1 MPAAS
6 IAIGAAVRKRAVNL
20 TLNEGL
26 VSQAK
31 TYTSNLSATMEVLL
45 TDYVAQQQQSRRSR
59 QQQADAASMDW
70 NAVHAAVGSFADE
83 HSTL

>member
-1 MPAAS
+1 MPTAPTVTGTAM
-6 IAIGAAVRKRAVNL
+6 RKRAVNL

-26 VSQAK
+26 VAQAK
-31 TYTSNLSATMEVLL
+31 TYTSNLSATMEDLL
-45 TDYVAQQQQSRRSR
+45 ATYVAQQQQTRLTR

-70 NAVHAAVGSFADE
+70 NAVHASVGSFADE

>member
-1 MPAAS
+1 MPAAPTVTGT
-6 IAIGAAVRKRAVNL
+6 AMRKRAVNL

-26 VSQAK
+26 VAQAK

-45 TDYVAQQQQSRRSR
+45 TDYVVQQQQTRLTR
-59 QQQADAASMDW
+59 QQQADAVSMDW
-70 NAVHAAVGSFADE
+70 NAVHADVGSFADE